1 MIGLLN
7 LTIGVVFVNLS
18 DLLSGIPDTLVSILS
33 GSEFI
38 MSISRFISVSLSPVT
53 DLSYLVV
60 QYNSYYRF
68 RQYVVLRIERSVRL

>member
-38 MSISRFISVSLSPVT
+38 MSISRFISVSLSPP
-53 DLSYLVV
+53 
-60 QYNSYYRF
+60 
-68 RQYVVLRIERSVRL
+68 